1 MGLEYPNTNFIVSVQ
16 GTHLER
22 RCAGPHNGGMVSDEE
37 KRRLIEGYVASGMT
51 RREYCSGHGIA
62 VSTLDYWRLKQKQKP
77 KLVRVA
83 IKGAMDP
90 QQAGPGFTLT
100 LGNGRRIESSWSFA
114 EADLTRLIRAVEA

>member
-1 MGLEYPNTNFIVSVQ
+1 MASK
-16 GTHLER
+16 
-22 RCAGPHNGGMVSDEE
+22 EE

-62 VSTLDYWRLKQKQKP
+62 VSTLDYWRLKQKPKTKP

-83 IKGAMDP
+83 IDGAMDP
-90 QQAGPGFTLT
+90 QQAGLGFTLT